1 MLIKTKMASTDD
13 SEMQSAVIDTRTM
26 PMCALSSVEVQG
38 NMYYYNV
45 IIHIILAILLMI
57 AFLKIGN
64 YLQLLQNLDVRE
76 HHSNVARNLSIPTCL
91 HYERELY
98 LFTSGI
104 PSISSYFLAANNI
117 ASVPFVGEVELI
129 TCDSRGGEYWNPNH
143 DITIRI
149 PPGAIPPGMAVQIE
163 AAVTL
168 YGPFQFRNS
177 SFPVSPILWL
187 CNQNV
192 IAFKKPIEIILPH
205 FMNDTQ
211 KNVINFA
218 KADHKWYSVDEYGM
232 KNYVFEPVDTAF
244 VGIKEG
250 PRNYGLLSI
259 NHCCFFCITADG
271 SFGTDVDIA
280 LGAGYCFWC
289 IEKPLSP
296 PQFRDTVLLCTT
308 FFLST
313 CRTVSKLKINICNVL
328 FSSTTLLLLIN
339 KHTSRP

>member
-1 MLIKTKMASTDD
+1 
-13 SEMQSAVIDTRTM
+13 MQSAVTDTLSRTM
-26 PMCALSSVEVQG
+26 PTCDLSGVEIQG
-38 NMYYYNV
+38 NTYYNV
-45 IIHIILAILLMI
+45 VFHIILAILLMI
-57 AFLKIGN
+57 AFLKIGS
-64 YLQLLQNLDVRE
+64 YLQLQNLEVGE
-76 HHSNVARNLSIPTCL
+76 HHINVHVPRNLSIP
-91 HYERELY
+91 EKELC
-98 LFTSGI
+98 LFTSGV

-117 ASVPFVGEVELI
+117 ASVPFVGEIELV
-129 TCDSRGGEYWNPNH
+129 TCDSRGGEYWNPDH

-149 PPGAIPPGMAVQIE
+149 PPSAIPPGMAVQIE
-163 AAVTL
+163 VAVAL

-187 CNQNV
+187 CNQNA
-192 IAFKKPIEIILPH
+192 ITFKKPIEIILPH
-205 FMNDTQ
+205 FVNNTQ

-271 SFGTDVDIA
+271 SFSTDVDIA
-280 LGAGYCFWC
+280 LRAGYCFWC
-289 IEKPLSP
+289 IEKPISP
-296 PQFRDTVLLCTT
+296 PQSRDTVLLCTT

-313 CRTVSKLKINICNVL
+313 CRTVSKLMVVISHYL
-328 FSSTTLLLLIN
+328 TY
-339 KHTSRP
+339 